1 MTLQVLQEALKL
13 QPSAVREACLLAQL
27 YMMGGQ
33 PEDALET
40 ARAVREAAP
49 ADSDAHGLF
58 VLLSEAEGPTSET
71 VTELSQAYL
80 ELLTCDP
87 ASEHALQGNTPLH
100 TIWQSARLRTAGL
113 TLCILLITLGSELML
128 LGQSWLSPAHAWL
141 VIEGHFRS
149 NWNGVL
155 DDNTVW
161 FLGVPSLMHT

>member
-27 YMMGGQ
+27 YMMAGQ

-58 VLLSEAEGPTSET
+58 ILLSEAEGPTSET

-80 ELLTCDP
+80 ELLVCDP
-87 ASEHALQGNTPLH
+87 ASQHALQGGTPLK
-100 TIWQSARLRTAGL
+100 QYLA
-113 TLCILLITLGSELML
+113 LCKNLQGSGELVTPCACC
-128 LGQSWLSPAHAWL
+128 LSCWA
-141 VIEGHFRS
+141 VS
-149 NWNGVL
+149 
-155 DDNTVW
+155 
-161 FLGVPSLMHT
+161 

>member
-13 QPSAVREACLLAQL
+13 HPSAVREACLLAQL

-87 ASEHALQGNTPLH
+87 ASEHAVRGGTPIYSISHSTKMCKAQDSKAQDSKSHPVH
-100 TIWQSARLRTAGL
+100 TAYYAG
-113 TLCILLITLGSELML
+113 
-128 LGQSWLSPAHAWL
+128 Q
-141 VIEGHFRS
+141 
-149 NWNGVL
+149 
-155 DDNTVW
+155 
-161 FLGVPSLMHT
+161 